1 MNPNSEIEVSLRW
14 RPGAVNCI
22 KTTFHYFFEPGQVS
36 GEFQISDFHFRP
48 QPNIKF
54 SYLGPII
61 L

>member
-1 MNPNSEIEVSLRW
+1 MNPNSEIGVSLRW
-14 RPGAVNCI
+14 QSEVVNCI
-22 KTTFHYFFEPGQVS
+22 KTTFHYFFEPGQVL

-54 SYLGPII
+54 SYPGPII